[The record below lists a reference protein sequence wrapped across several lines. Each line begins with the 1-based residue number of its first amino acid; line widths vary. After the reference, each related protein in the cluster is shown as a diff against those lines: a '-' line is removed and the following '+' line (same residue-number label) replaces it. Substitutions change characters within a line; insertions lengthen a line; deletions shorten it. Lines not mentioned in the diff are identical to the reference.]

1 MRRKESPDL
10 MMVTLETGD
19 FYPKINGK
27 ELSLHVTKLHGESL
41 FFFKTRQRCS
51 IAEST

>member
-10 MMVTLETGD
+10 MMVTLEAGD

-27 ELSLHVTKLHGESL
+27 KNP
-41 FFFKTRQRCS
+41 KY
-51 IAEST
+51 